1 MHRERSESRSRAPR
15 SPQQGLEASSSS
27 EDALTGQYE
36 VLRSIGKGS
45 FGTVRLA
52 RHILTGAE
60 VAVKTVSKGE
70 LDPALLQAEV
80 AIMKAVEHPSVVQ
93 LFQVMETADR
103 VYLVME
109 YAGWGQLLQ
118 YIPEGVGLPEWE
130 AQGLFE
136 QVVSALCTCHAQGIA
151 HRDVKAQNILLDSRG
166 RIKLCDFGL
175 GCQFR
180 QGELLDTLCGTI
192 TYWAPEMFLQQAYI
206 GPAVDVWSLGVVL
219 YLMLTGHLPFDG
231 DTFEELMDQVL
242 HRSWVLPAHVSIH
255 AQDLV
260 AKMLTVDTTERP
272 SMAEVARHP
281 WLKCGQCPFVIATR
295 KSRRRFCPDP
305 STVKVMLDLGFNL
318 TDTWTSLKG
327 RKFDEAMATY
337 LLLRHQ
343 HTQGVGFT
351 VQRRSV
357 HSGLQPRSSA
367 GSLPATLPRQRSASK
382 PTSHSRRVM
391 PAVQQPRGEHLRPGQ
406 RGNKGGSLPALA
418 LPSLQA
424 QSPAAPSMAPQQDL
438 AALPPGPGSGG
449 HRSQVEGSISPQG
462 VSGGEQ
468 ALPRQQAQGGTAGSS
483 QEGTKAWRR
492 VARRILTCLTRM
504 CCCCV
509 AAPRTGPRQ
518 ENGVARTPE
527 MQARRLRNKVLPE
540 MVAS

>member
-1 MHRERSESRSRAPR
+1 MPRESSESQSRVPR

-36 VLRSIGKGS
+36 VLRSIGQGN

-70 LDPALLQAEV
+70 LDPAFLQAKV

-118 YIPEGVGLPEWE
+118 YIPEEVGLPERE
-130 AQGLFE
+130 EQGLLE
-136 QVVSALCTCHAQGIA
+136 QVASALRTCHAQGIA
-151 HRDVKAQNILLDSRG
+151 HRDVKAENILLDACG
-166 RIKLCDFGL
+166 HIKLCDFSL

-180 QGELLDTLCGTI
+180 RGDLLDS
-192 TYWAPEMFLQQAYI
+192 AYI
-206 GPAVDVWSLGVVL
+206 GPAVDVWSLGVLL
-219 YLMLTGHLPFDG
+219 YLMLTGHLPFEG
-231 DTFEELMDQVL
+231 DTLEELRDQVL

-260 AKMLTVDTTERP
+260 AEMLTVDTMERP

-281 WLKCGQCPFVIATR
+281 WLKWGQCPFVIATR
-295 KSRRRFCPDP
+295 KSRRRFCPDL
-305 STVKVMLDLGFNL
+305 STVKVMLDLGFDL

-343 HTQGVGFT
+343 HKQGVGFT

-357 HSGLQPRSSA
+357 HSGLQPRS
-367 GSLPATLPRQRSASK
+367 SLPATLPRQRSASK

-406 RGNKGGSLPALA
+406 RGSKGGSLPALA

-424 QSPAAPSMAPQQDL
+424 QSPAAPGRALQQDL
-438 AALPPGPGSGG
+438 ASLPPGPGSGG

-492 VARRILTCLTRM
+492 AVGKDVISMAQVLHR
-504 CCCCV
+504 
-509 AAPRTGPRQ
+509 
-518 ENGVARTPE
+518 GVPPAGTSF
-527 MQARRLRNKVLPE
+527 L
-540 MVAS
+540 

>member
-1 MHRERSESRSRAPR
+1 MPRESSESQNRAPR
-15 SPQQGLEASSSS
+15 SPQRGLEASSSS
-27 EDALTGQYE
+27 EDALMGQYE
-36 VLRSIGKGS
+36 VLRCIGQGS

-60 VAVKTVSKGE
+60 VAMKTVRKGQ
-70 LDPALLQAEV
+70 LDPAFLQAEV
-80 AIMKAVEHPSVVQ
+80 AIMKAVDHPSVVQ
-93 LFQVMETADR
+93 LFQVVETADH

-118 YIPEGVGLPEWE
+118 YIPEGVGLPEQE

-136 QVVSALCTCHAQGIA
+136 QMASALRTCHAKGIV
-151 HRDVKAQNILLDSRG
+151 HRDVKAENILLDSRG
-166 RIKLCDFGL
+166 RIKLCDFGVS
-175 GCQFR
+175 GQFR
-180 QGELLDTLCGTI
+180 RGELLHTVCGTI
-192 TYWAPEMFLQQAYI
+192 TYWAPEMFLPGAYS
-206 GPAVDVWSLGVVL
+206 GPPVDVWSLGVVL
-219 YLMLTGHLPFDG
+219 YLMLTGHLPFEG
-231 DTFEELMDQVL
+231 DTFEELKDQVL
-242 HRSWVLPAHVSIH
+242 HRSWVLPAHLSFNT
-255 AQDLV
+255 QDLV
-260 AKMLTVDTTERP
+260 ADMLTVDTMDRP
-272 SMAEVARHP
+272 SMAQVATHE
-281 WLKCGQCPFVIATR
+281 WLKWGQWPFEIATW
-295 KSRRRFCPDP
+295 KSHRRFCPDP

-318 TDTWTSLKG
+318 TDTWMSLKG

-382 PTSHSRRVM
+382 PTSHSRRVV

-406 RGNKGGSLPALA
+406 RGSKGGSLPALA

-424 QSPAAPSMAPQQDL
+424 QSPAAPGRAPQQDL

-462 VSGGEQ
+462 
-468 ALPRQQAQGGTAGSS
+468 
-483 QEGTKAWRR
+483 
-492 VARRILTCLTRM
+492 
-504 CCCCV
+504 
-509 AAPRTGPRQ
+509 
-518 ENGVARTPE
+518 
-527 MQARRLRNKVLPE
+527 
-540 MVAS
+540 

>member
-1 MHRERSESRSRAPR
+1 MPRESSESQSRVPR
-15 SPQQGLEASSSS
+15 SPQRGLEASSSS
-27 EDALTGQYE
+27 EDALRGQYE
-36 VLRSIGKGS
+36 VLRCIGQGS

-52 RHILTGAE
+52 RHILMGAE
-60 VAVKTVSKGE
+60 VAVKIVRKGE
-70 LDPALLQAEV
+70 LDPAFLQAEV
-80 AIMKAVEHPSVVQ
+80 AIMKAMEHPSVVQ

-118 YIPEGVGLPEWE
+118 YIPEGVGLPERE
-130 AQGLFE
+130 AQGLF
-136 QVVSALCTCHAQGIA
+136 QQMASALHT
-151 HRDVKAQNILLDSRG
+151 DVKAENILLDARG
-166 RIKLCDFGL
+166 HIKLYDFGL
-175 GCQFR
+175 SGQFR
-180 QGELLDTLCGTI
+180 RGELLDTVCRTI
-192 TYWAPEMFLQQAYI
+192 TYWAPEMFVQGAYS
-206 GPAVDVWSLGVVL
+206 GPPVDVWSLGVVL
-219 YLMLTGHLPFDG
+219 YLMLMGHLPFEG
-231 DTFEELMDQVL
+231 DTFKELRDQVL
-242 HRSWVLPAHVSIH
+242 HRSWVLPAHLSFN

-260 AKMLTVDTTERP
+260 AEMLTVDTMERP
-272 SMAEVARHP
+272 SMAEVATQQ
-281 WLKCGQCPFVIATR
+281 WLKWGQWPVEIATR
-295 KSRRRFCPDP
+295 KSCHRFCPDT
-305 STVKVMLDLGFNL
+305 STVKVMLDLGFDL
-318 TDTWTSLKG
+318 TDTWSSLKG

-357 HSGLQPRSSA
+357 HSGLQPRSSE

-382 PTSHSRRVM
+382 PTSHSRQVV

-406 RGNKGGSLPALA
+406 RGSKGGSLPALA

-424 QSPAAPSMAPQQDL
+424 QSPAAPGRAPQQDL

-449 HRSQVEGSISPQG
+449 HRSQVEGSRSPQG
-462 VSGGEQ
+462 VSRGEQ
-468 ALPRQQAQGGTAGSS
+468 ALPRQQAQGGTVGSS
-483 QEGTKAWRR
+483 QEGTKAWQR
-492 VARRILTCLTRM
+492 VARRILACLTRM

-518 ENGVARTPE
+518 ENGVARTTE
-527 MQARRLRNKVLPE
+527 GRARRLRNKVVPE

>member
-1 MHRERSESRSRAPR
+1 MPRESSESQSRAPR
-15 SPQQGLEASSSS
+15 SPQRGLEASSSS
-27 EDALTGQYE
+27 EDALMGQYE
-36 VLRSIGKGS
+36 VLRCIGQGS

-60 VAVKTVSKGE
+60 VAMKTVRKGQ
-70 LDPALLQAEV
+70 LDPAFLQAEV
-80 AIMKAVEHPSVVQ
+80 AIMKAVDHPSVVQ
-93 LFQVMETADR
+93 LFQVVETADC

-118 YIPEGVGLPEWE
+118 YIPEGVGLPEQE
-130 AQGLFE
+130 ARGLFE
-136 QVVSALCTCHAQGIA
+136 QMASALRMCHAKGIV
-151 HRDVKAQNILLDSRG
+151 HRDVNAENILLDAQG
-166 RIKLCDFGL
+166 RIKLCDFGVS
-175 GCQFR
+175 GQFR
-180 QGELLDTLCGTI
+180 RGELLHTVCGTI
-192 TYWAPEMFLQQAYI
+192 TYWAPEMFLPGAYS
-206 GPAVDVWSLGVVL
+206 GPPVDVWSLGVVL
-219 YLMLTGHLPFDG
+219 YLMLTGHLPFKG
-231 DTFEELMDQVL
+231 DTFEELRDQVL
-242 HRSWVLPAHVSIH
+242 HRSWVLPAHLSFN
-255 AQDLV
+255 AQELV
-260 AKMLTVDTTERP
+260 ADMLTVDTMDRP
-272 SMAEVARHP
+272 SMAQVATHE
-281 WLKCGQCPFVIATR
+281 WLKWGQWPFEIATW
-295 KSRRRFCPDP
+295 KSHRRFGPDP

-318 TDTWTSLKG
+318 TDTWMSLKG
-327 RKFDEAMATY
+327 QKFDEAMATY

-382 PTSHSRRVM
+382 PTSQSRRVV
-391 PAVQQPRGEHLRPGQ
+391 PAVQQPRGEHLWPGQ
-406 RGNKGGSLPALA
+406 RGSKGGSLPALA

-424 QSPAAPSMAPQQDL
+424 QSPAAPGRAPQQDL

-492 VARRILTCLTRM
+492 VARRILACLTRM

-527 MQARRLRNKVLPE
+527 GLSRRLKKKVVPE